1 MKKSVLMIVIGIC
14 VAVAMMLPIS
24 AVDYTE
30 VSGYYE
36 VSSPN
41 NEEVLRGEAGEA
53 TVKWDVP
60 LLSQAPMID
69 GIIMDTEY
77 APFENYEEYLSLT
90 ATTNYGIGGIEELY
104 EKTKDGIFDAYWG
117 WDGQYLYLAFDV
129 YYVNGYCCTPDPEVM
144 LFAYNCLQVGLAS
157 VDAEGMDDS
166 YLEMGFGYDNKNDK
180 NLTFTWCGTY
190 RPESEDFV
198 GSYDAS
204 TQHVIYELRIDL
216 MQALGWE
223 RYPEPGDQCNYA
235 FVFEISGDEDVN
247 KMANILFCHGIGGQY
262 SMKRN
267 EYFARIT
274 FSDQVYGQ
282 QETTEVETTA
292 PVDETTTEDI
302 TTVPPEI
309 QTFPPET
316 TPSVEVPEETIMQET
331 NAEQLPTYQEGVLF
345 SGGLIQE
352 LLGQVDWQGCT
363 SVSFI
368 GFVPLILVLG
378 AAFIKKKHD

>member
-1 MKKSVLMIVIGIC
+1 MKKSVLMIAIGIC
-14 VAVAMMLPIS
+14 VAVAMMIPIS
-24 AVDYTE
+24 AFDYTE
-30 VSGYYE
+30 VGGYYE

-41 NEEVLRGEAGEA
+41 NDEVLRGEAGEA

-60 LLSQAPMID
+60 LLLQAPTID
-69 GIIMDTEY
+69 GVIMDAEY

-129 YYVNGYCCTPDPEVM
+129 ECVNGYFCTPDQDVM
-144 LFAYNCLQVGLAS
+144 LFAYNCLQIGLS
-157 VDAEGMDDS
+157 DVDAAGRDSS
-166 YLEMGFGYDNKNDK
+166 YLEMGFGYDNKYDK
-180 NLTFTWCGTY
+180 NLTFTWCGLY
-190 RPESEDFV
+190 QSRREDFA
-198 GSYDAS
+198 GSYDEA
-204 TQHVIYELRIDL
+204 TQRVTYELRIDL

-235 FVFEISGDEDVN
+235 FVLEISGDEDVN

-274 FSDQVYGQ
+274 FSDQVYDQ
-282 QETTEVETTA
+282 QDTTEIETTA
-292 PVDETTTEDI
+292 PADETLTEEI

-316 TPSVEVPEETIMQET
+316 TPSIELPEETIMPDT
-331 NAEQLPTYQEGVLF
+331 NAEQLPTQKDDVLF
-345 SGGLIQE
+345 DGGLIQE
-352 LLGQVDWQGCT
+352 LWEQVDWQGCT
-363 SVSFI
+363 SVSCI
-368 GFVPLILVLG
+368 GVVPLIIVFG
-378 AAFIKKKHD
+378 AVFIKKKQD